1 VRLGGQRLVEGI
13 LHVPVRSSASLP
25 GMESMLLT
33 MDRMT
38 TQGRFSLL
46 TMAWDKV
53 DLPEPEL
60 PAMPMML
67 TSAQGGA

>member
-1 VRLGGQRLVEGI
+1 
-13 LHVPVRSSASLP
+13 
-25 GMESMLLT
+25 